1 MGVEIVKVYRDQGI
15 SGAERPA
22 FDDLCKAVTRR
33 EINLVM
39 AWSTDRL
46 GRSLQDLVNF
56 LSELKAAGADLFLYK
71 QALDTSTSSGRAM
84 WGMLS
89 TFAEFERDIITER
102 VHAGIARARPQ
113 GKTFRVSA
121 SIEKRIRTSLKA
133 GTGIL
138 KTARTVG
145 VGTATVQRVKAE
157 MAN

>member
-1 MGVEIVKVYRDQGI
+1 MEPSGLPLTI
-15 SGAERPA
+15 SARPSHAARSTLSWHGARIE
-22 FDDLCKAVTRR
+22 
-33 EINLVM
+33 
-39 AWSTDRL
+39 L